1 LDLIGTFATQVGAD
15 AGRMRS
21 ASEESVWAWD
31 MGEER
36 LMQLSARG
44 MDSEKRDYR
53 RAARLQDRVND

>member
-1 LDLIGTFATQVGAD
+1 
-15 AGRMRS
+15 MRS

-53 RAARLQDRVND
+53 RAARLQDWVND